1 MLRCGSHTI
10 DLSRPVVMGVLN
22 VTPDSFS
29 DGGRYR
35 QVDAAVSHGLRMVEE
50 GAAII
55 DVGGESTRPGAD
67 PVDAEEEIR
76 RVVPVIEKLRA
87 QTDAI
92 ISVDTSKPQVIRSAA
107 AAGAGLI
114 NDVRALSEEGALEAA
129 VVTQCAVCLMHMQ
142 GDPRSMQLAPCYDDV
157 VNEVKAFLEERVK
170 VCRAAGMAADRI
182 VIDPGFGFGK
192 TLEHNLE
199 LLRHLRELGLAACG
213 ERPPMGS
220 PHAANGRPRMDAL
233 GLREAGTAQRN
244 GRAGL
249 RSRDGCLRGIDLPIM
264 VGLSRKSIVGR
275 LTGRPSGERVHGSVA
290 LAVIAVINGARIVR
304 VHDVGATVDALNT
317 VMAVQG

>member
-1 MLRCGSHTI
+1 
-10 DLSRPVVMGVLN
+10 MGVLN

-35 QVDAAVSHGLRMVEE
+35 ELDAAVSHGLRMVEE

-67 PVDAEEEIR
+67 PVGAEEEIR

-92 ISVDTSKPQVIRSAA
+92 VSVDTSKPQVMRAA
-107 AAGAGLI
+107 ASAGAGLI
-114 NDVRALSEEGALEAA
+114 NDVRALSEEGALESA
-129 VVTQCAVCLMHMQ
+129 VGTQCAVCLMHMQ
-142 GDPRSMQLAPCYDDV
+142 GDPRSMQLAPHYDDV
-157 VNEVKAFLEERVK
+157 VNEVKAFLEQRVN

-192 TLEHNLE
+192 TLEHNLQ
-199 LLRHLRELGLAACG
+199 LLRHLRQLGT
-213 ERPPMGS
+213 E
-220 PHAANGRPRMDAL
+220 
-233 GLREAGTAQRN
+233 
-244 GRAGL
+244 
-249 RSRDGCLRGIDLPIM
+249 LPIM

-275 LTGRPSGERVHGSVA
+275 LTGRASGERVYGSVA
-290 LAVIAVINGARIVR
+290 LAVMAVINGARIVR
-304 VHDVGATVDALNT
+304 VHDVGATVDALKT
-317 VMAVQG
+317 VIAVQG